1 MQRVAVVDSRQND
14 GTYQTTSAVCIKYLL
29 LVLSRNFD
37 HETTSQQLCTAL
49 GGRWKRG
56 TGKRD
61 QICRGG
67 KGRTSV
73 YGTRND

>member
-1 MQRVAVVDSRQND
+1 MPRLRNARPMAIRAEPIIWNRCCKTVRECERSAEW
-14 GTYQTTSAVCIKYLL
+14 GTLKT
-29 LVLSRNFD
+29 RD
-37 HETTSQQLCTAL
+37 
-49 GGRWKRG
+49 WK
-56 TGKRD
+56 TRD